1 MHVICLRKVRQSAT
15 VLQKF
20 TAAQQPYVQI
30 FCTELHQ
37 DRTSNTESMGRN
49 MFTVLSEV

>member
-1 MHVICLRKVRQSAT
+1 VQQSAT
-15 VLQKF
+15 VLRKF

-37 DRTSNTESMGRN
+37 DQTSNIESTGRDI
-49 MFTVLSEV
+49 FTVLGEV